1 MKSVIITESYF
12 GNTATIAEELSAG
25 LTSAGA
31 EASVITAEEALEAPA
46 AGTERTDLVILA
58 VPTHNMGLPTAKTR
72 QQAADKGAGTVATA
86 GIREWIDA
94 AAGTSATSGTRIIV
108 MSTTTGGAMAGS
120 AAKAAVKGLK
130 KKRVT
135 ATRGEDFTVTDV
147 PGPLAAGEKE
157 RARAW
162 ARTLL

>member
-46 AGTERTDLVILA
+46 AGT
-58 VPTHNMGLPTAKTR
+58 
-72 QQAADKGAGTVATA
+72 
-86 GIREWIDA
+86 
-94 AAGTSATSGTRIIV
+94 SATSGTRIIV
-108 MSTTTGGAMAGS
+108 VSTTTGGSMAGS

-130 KKRVT
+130 KKRVA

-147 PGPLAAGEKE
+147 PGPLAAGENE

>member
-1 MKSVIITESYF
+1 MSVKVPSQF
-12 GNTATIAEELSAG
+12 SQD
-25 LTSAGA
+25 
-31 EASVITAEEALEAPA
+31 ASQVSVHRRHR
-46 AGTERTDLVILA
+46 G
-58 VPTHNMGLPTAKTR
+58 
-72 QQAADKGAGTVATA
+72 
-86 GIREWIDA
+86 WIDA
-94 AAGTSATSGTRIIV
+94 TAGTSATSGTRIIV
-108 MSTTTGGAMAGS
+108 VSTTTGGSMAGS

>member
-1 MKSVIITESYF
+1 MEFPGNDLRCPSKCRHSSVRTPRR
-12 GNTATIAEELSAG
+12 SA
-25 LTSAGA
+25 S
-31 EASVITAEEALEAPA
+31 
-46 AGTERTDLVILA
+46 
-58 VPTHNMGLPTAKTR
+58 
-72 QQAADKGAGTVATA
+72 TA

-94 AAGTSATSGTRIIV
+94 TAGTSATSGTRIIV
-108 MSTTTGGAMAGS
+108 VSTTTSGSMAGS